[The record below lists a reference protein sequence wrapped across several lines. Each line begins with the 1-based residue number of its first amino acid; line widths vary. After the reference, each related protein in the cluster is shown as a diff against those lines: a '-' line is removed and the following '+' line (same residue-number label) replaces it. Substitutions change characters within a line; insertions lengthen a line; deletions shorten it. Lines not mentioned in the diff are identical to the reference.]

1 MKSDIDPR
9 LGFLERAT
17 WCLSHMRQKNSDHM
31 ASCMRMAVGIEPLMH
46 WVCKGQSTLWVS
58 ASSHFLP
65 ADIHHSIL
73 QLSSCCLSW
82 HCHTVNCLPRRAGG
96 YFRGRQMK
104 RVIDVTMLQC
114 SHLPSLHPSF
124 TWDLPGHTTNNY
136 AFPPA
141 QSSFILECGETRFKP
156 EIRSQERLAAKLVG
170 EVASRASQPVV
181 NLEFENHDDYRLM
194 RE

>member
-1 MKSDIDPR
+1 MSITHAPEEFR
-9 LGFLERAT
+9 PHGFLHENGSGHWAT
-17 WCLSHMRQKNSDHM
+17 DALSLQRTINSLGL
-31 ASCMRMAVGIEPLMH
+31 S
-46 WVCKGQSTLWVS
+46 
-58 ASSHFLP
+58 FLP
-65 ADIHHSIL
+65 LPPSRNIHHSIL

-141 QSSFILECGETRFKP
+141 QSSFILECGETQFKP